1 MFQPHT
7 RGKVLSDLKDLVDGV
22 FDGHFFI
29 PDLDNL
35 IRDISAASFILALIV
50 SIIMPQAATCK
61 QLGWV

>member
-7 RGKVLSDLKDLVDGV
+7 RGKVLSDLNDLVDGV
-22 FDGHFFI
+22 FDGHFFL

-35 IRDISAASFILALIV
+35 TCDISAASFILALIV
-50 SIIMPQAATCK
+50 SIIAPQAASCK